1 MKKLLTGLQPTG
13 VITLGNYIGA
23 IKQMVKYQDEY
34 DSYIFVADLHSLTV
48 LNDDINIKDNT
59 RSLVALYLACGIDP
73 KKNTIFIQSENEYHT
88 NLSWILECHTYFG
101 ELSRMHQFKEK
112 SKKNANFSAGLFTYP
127 VLMAADILLYDIDY
141 VPVGIDQKQHVE
153 IARDIAIRF
162 NNKYGKTFNIPDCLI
177 SESGTKIMDL
187 QTPYKKMSKSSENKK
202 GVISL
207 LDSTEV
213 IRKKIMSATTDSE
226 MSIKYDPENKPG
238 ISNLI
243 NIYSSLKNISIEETE
258 KEFKDANY
266 GSFKKAVADIV
277 VECVEDIQKK
287 YEYYLNSTEID
298 DILNSGVAR
307 TREIAKAKYDLVKKR
322 INIGR

>member
-48 LNDDINIKDNT
+48 LNDDISIKDNT